1 MQTSHALPSQK
12 ITCNGSSSGSTRVS
26 TIHVQVCYER
36 LLPSTTHSYIIYI
49 SFSGYT
55 YTYYIQRRHTPA
67 RSPLFHG
74 EGVECF
80 RKNRKPSTHKS
91 QLVLIHSLTHSLTH
105 SLNQSVNQKLIIPS
119 FTHSLSLY
127 IWVYILKAIFNHMIS
142 WTAHKLI
149 ERPYLCRPLKITI
162 KLFFSDE
169 ASRLKH
175 KQCYRG

>member
-36 LLPSTTHSYIIYI
+36 LLPSTTHSYIICI
-49 SFSGYT
+49 SFSGYA
-55 YTYYIQRRHTPA
+55 YTYYIHRRHTPA

-91 QLVLIHSLTHSLTH
+91 QLVLIHSLTHSLTP
-105 SLNQSVNQKLIIPS
+105 SLNQSVNQKLIISRIYS
-119 FTHSLSLY
+119 FTLAIYVGIYFKSNVLI
-127 IWVYILKAIFNHMIS
+127 IWFHGPHTN
-142 WTAHKLI
+142 
-149 ERPYLCRPLKITI
+149 
-162 KLFFSDE
+162 
-169 ASRLKH
+169 
-175 KQCYRG
+175 